1 MGLLEMREP
10 KSVMAGMWRRGRWDV
25 IRLRGDEQELKVEV
39 VKDTVV
45 YSSEVLELELGGLH
59 TEPFEKGDFIVVEVR
74 LLKDVDVPLV
84 LLSMSWRVVNVTS
97 NGGLM

>member
-10 KSVMAGMWRRGRWDV
+10 KSVMAGMWRRGQWDV

-39 VKDTVV
+39 VKDAVV
-45 YSSEVLELELGGLH
+45 YSSEVLELELGGLR

-84 LLSMSWRVVNVTS
+84 LLSMSWWVVNVTS